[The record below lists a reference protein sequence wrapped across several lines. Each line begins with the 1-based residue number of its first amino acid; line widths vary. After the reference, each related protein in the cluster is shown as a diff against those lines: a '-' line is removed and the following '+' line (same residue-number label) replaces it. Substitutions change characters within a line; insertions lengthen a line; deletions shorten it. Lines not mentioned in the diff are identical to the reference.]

1 MRSQAT
7 KLLSGVSALAVIT
20 ALSLAGPASA
30 ASVTGPLP
38 SDAFINDGTAN
49 NVTDFVAITADATL
63 DVDANNDSFFNNLTM
78 LNAAGPVL
86 TVDDSFLLGDI
97 VNQGSMTASTGNAI
111 DILNDSQIDGGIF
124 NGVGDTITGAG
135 YGISITGASTVGQGI
150 HNDGTISG
158 TTGGIFL
165 GLNSEIYGGIDN
177 TGTITGGS
185 GIVMSGAAVE
195 LRGGITNHEGALI
208 EGTAGDAILFD
219 SVGGFL
225 RGGITNDGHIQGQGA
240 SNNAI
245 SLAAGT
251 VNGGITNSATGVIDI
266 TGTTA
271 AAIFVN
277 GTAFNGSIDNS
288 GDILAETAGGVAIN
302 IAGTTVF
309 TGSIVNQSTG
319 TISASSDA
327 IIVAA
332 TTFIGNITNSGGIV
346 SLSADAIV
354 FSGTTFTGNITNNA
368 SGIITANS
376 NGIVLS
382 GTTFAGDVLN
392 AGAITAGSDGIVANA
407 ATMAGV
413 DITNSGTITAD
424 DDGIFVAD
432 TRTLGGAIVNSLM
445 IEGDADAGGTGA
457 GINIQGQVTGGIT
470 NTGTIKSATTG
481 IDVTGADAAT
491 VINQN
496 GGLIQGRDGAV
507 IETAL
512 DLVNAHQDT
521 VNANG
526 GAIDGDIIG
535 NNTDDVVMGPTGTG
549 TFAYLRGTAS
559 GLDTFN
565 MTGSGTAILG
575 ANARGANTLATAPG
589 VTIGAVSMTHSG
601 AGTLYVDDNT
611 QVNLTGAYT
620 QTNGILE
627 FQLTSD
633 VTTHGQIVAN
643 TAALGGRIAAY
654 IQGDTFGSIGGDTF
668 TYQDVITGTIA
679 GNFTNFA
686 DIDVNSIFFTGVADV
701 NAADVDIILTR
712 QSFTNALALPGLSQN
727 QLAVGGAIEAIYSA
741 GGYSTEFEDLF
752 NYILSLPAGHEEEV
766 AHIYDE
772 LSGAEHADLQE
783 VGLRVSHTFN
793 DMIGGRFA
801 DIRTGE
807 HMAELGLRRYADA
820 APPNVANDGMSA
832 PRLRDSLGMA
842 VWGRGYGAW
851 TEADGDAEAAGYD
864 QDTGGFA
871 GGLDFAVDTV
881 WRVGGAIGWSSTSV
895 DFDTAGDT
903 ADVDSFQFAGYG
915 SWEGQR
921 LYADAALSFGFHDIS
936 STRLIELG
944 PDTAVASA
952 NYDANTF
959 GAHGEF
965 GARFEMG
972 TFDFEA
978 FVGAA
983 YGSQSTDGFAESG
996 ADGFSLLVQESDADS
1011 LATSVGARFS
1021 GNWQAGGVR
1030 LIPKAEIA
1038 WRHEFMDERQEFQA
1052 AFLEDPAT
1060 QFQIVS
1066 TALSRDSA
1074 VVGLGLGAQVSKGLV
1089 LFLDYD
1095 GLFNGTTNTHAAS
1108 AGLRA
1113 TW

>member
-1 MRSQAT
+1 MRRQAT

-20 ALSLAGPASA
+20 ALSLAGRA
-30 ASVTGPLP
+30 AADTVTGPLP
-38 SDAFINDGTAN
+38 SDAYINNGTAHN
-49 NVTDFVAITADATL
+49 TTDHVDITTDATL
-63 DVDANNDSFFNNLTM
+63 DVDGNNDSFFNNLTM
-78 LNAAGPVL
+78 SFAGPNL
-86 TVDDSFLLGDI
+86 LIDDSFLMGDI
-97 VNQGSMTASTGNAI
+97 VNQGSMTATAGNAI

-124 NGVGDTITGAG
+124 NGAGHTIDGSAG
-135 YGISITGASTVGQGI
+135 YGISITDNSTVGQGI

-158 TTGGIFL
+158 GTGGIFL
-165 GLNSEIYGGIDN
+165 GLNSEIFGGIDN
-177 TGTITGGS
+177 AGTITGAS
-185 GIVMSGAAVE
+185 GIVMTGNALE
-195 LRGGITNHEGALI
+195 LRGGITNHAGKLI
-208 EGTAGDAILFD
+208 QGTTGDGIHFD
-219 SVGGFL
+219 STGGFL
-225 RGGITNDGHIQGQGA
+225 KGGITNDGHIQGQGT

-251 VNGGITNSATGVIDI
+251 VSGGITNSATGVIDI

-271 AAIFVN
+271 AAIFIN
-277 GTAFNGSIDNS
+277 GTTFNGSIDNS
-288 GDILAETAGGVAIN
+288 GDILAETIGGVAIN
-302 IAGTTVF
+302 VAGTTVF
-309 TGSIVNQSTG
+309 TGSIVNQSGG

-327 IIVAA
+327 IIVSA
-332 TTFIGNITNSGGIV
+332 TTLTGNITNSGGIV

-354 FSGTTFTGNITNNA
+354 LSGTTFTGNITNNA
-368 SGIITANS
+368 SGLITANS

-382 GTTFAGDVLN
+382 GTTFAGDILN
-392 AGAITAGSDGIVANA
+392 QGSITAGSDGVVANA
-407 ATMAGV
+407 TTMTGV

-432 TRTLGGAIVNSLM
+432 TRTLGGAIVNSST
-445 IEGDADAGGTGA
+445 IQGDADAGGTGA

-470 NTGTIKSATTG
+470 NTGTITSATTG

-496 GGLIQGRDGAV
+496 GGKIQGRDGAT
-507 IETAL
+507 IATAL
-512 DLVNAHQDT
+512 DLVNALQDT

-526 GAIDGDIIG
+526 GEIDGDITG
-535 NNTDDVVMGPTGTG
+535 NNTDDVVMGPTGTS

-559 GLDTFN
+559 GLDTFD

-575 ANARGANTLATAPG
+575 SASRGAAAGEG
-589 VTIGAVSMTHSG
+589 VTIGAISMTHSG
-601 AGTLYVDDNT
+601 TGTLYVDDDT

-633 VTTHGQIVAN
+633 TTTHGQIAATN
-643 TAALGGRIAAY
+643 AALGGRIAAY
-654 IQGDTFGSIGGDTF
+654 IQGDTFGSVGGNTF
-668 TYQDVITGTIA
+668 TYQDVITGTTA
-679 GNFTNFA
+679 GTFTNVA
-686 DIDVNSIFFTGVADV
+686 DIDTNSIFFTGVADV
-701 NAADVDIILTR
+701 NVADVDIILTR

-783 VGLRVSHTFN
+783 IGLRVSHTFN

-801 DIRTGE
+801 DIRTGD

-820 APPNVANDGMSA
+820 APPNVANDVTAA

-871 GGLDFAVDTV
+871 GGLDFAVDTA

-921 LYADAALSFGFHDIS
+921 LYADAALSLGFHDIS
-936 STRLIELG
+936 STRLLELG

-996 ADGFSLLVQESDADS
+996 ANGFSLLVQESDADS
-1011 LATSVGARFS
+1011 LATSAGARFS

-1060 QFQIVS
+1060 QFSIVS